1 MTSSGSGR
9 DLCEVH
15 SQYIPN
21 WLAHSHLDA
30 SVACLHLA
38 VAVVVVEPG
47 LALKLGFLTRAWP
60 VASNLCDTTRIL
72 VVSI

>member
-1 MTSSGSGR
+1 MKYTRNTFPIGW
-9 DLCEVH
+9 H
-15 SQYIPN
+15 
-21 WLAHSHLDA
+21 HSHLDA

-38 VAVVVVEPG
+38 VAVAVVEPG
-47 LALKLGFLTRAWP
+47 LALKLGFLTRVWP